1 MMKIRLANIKRTQV
15 GVCQLEDTAFILYLC
30 LPMISAIFAR
40 IIEPSFAVGAAV
52 IITFLPLFFA
62 HLKRKMVW
70 DFWGLYVFLIFFLL
84 STYIFHP
91 EYEEW
96 FTRDIYGIWDYVLRP
111 DNGIYIYLFIRAL
124 NEPGRIIKC
133 IRKAGCP
140 MLTYYAYRAMNALER
155 GYWIDT
161 SNRGYEIRMSYNLGL
176 GYHVLFFTLLYLF
189 YALEKKDIRSWF
201 GVIAGVAIIMVAGSR
216 GPFLCILIFLAL
228 YYGVKFLDSKRKVLY
243 FIGFIIGVLALWMV
257 LPYLLN
263 LIVYLLDNLNL
274 PSRLIK
280 KLIEGSLSDDSRRY
294 LIWSATVQMIKNNP
308 FGYGAM
314 GSRHILYQYVY
325 AGYPHQIFLEILV
338 DFGVVLGLLI
348 ILCMGFFS
356 FRFFTMKGNTE
367 WKGVFIIFFSNACQ
381 LLISLT
387 YWHTIGL
394 WGVLAVGVCIYC
406 SQRRVKRQDGEY
418 QD

>member
-1 MMKIRLANIKRTQV
+1 
-15 GVCQLEDTAFILYLC
+15 
-30 LPMISAIFAR
+30 
-40 IIEPSFAVGAAV
+40 
-52 IITFLPLFFA
+52 
-62 HLKRKMVW
+62 
-70 DFWGLYVFLIFFLL
+70 
-84 STYIFHP
+84 
-91 EYEEW
+91 
-96 FTRDIYGIWDYVLRP
+96 
-111 DNGIYIYLFIRAL
+111 
-124 NEPGRIIKC
+124 
-133 IRKAGCP
+133 
-140 MLTYYAYRAMNALER
+140 
-155 GYWIDT
+155 
-161 SNRGYEIRMSYNLGL
+161 
-176 GYHVLFFTLLYLF
+176 
-189 YALEKKDIRSWF
+189 
-201 GVIAGVAIIMVAGSR
+201 
-216 GPFLCILIFLAL
+216 
-228 YYGVKFLDSKRKVLY
+228 
-243 FIGFIIGVLALWMV
+243 MV